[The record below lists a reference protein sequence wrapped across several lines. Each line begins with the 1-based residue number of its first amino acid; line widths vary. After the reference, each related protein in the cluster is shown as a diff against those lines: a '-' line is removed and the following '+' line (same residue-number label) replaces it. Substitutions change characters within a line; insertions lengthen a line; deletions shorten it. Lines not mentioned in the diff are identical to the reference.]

1 MPEPPVGG
9 LSRGGTGCTEPS
21 GLVVWGGTVSGEVDV
36 REGEEEEDFSFDVL
50 ASKGLSFFGFIA

>member
-36 REGEEEEDFSFDVL
+36 REGEEEEGGGIIGWREVCPCVNATL
-50 ASKGLSFFGFIA
+50 

>member
-36 REGEEEEDFSFDVL
+36 REGEEEEGGGITGWREVCL
-50 ASKGLSFFGFIA
+50 CVNATL